1 MAKFDREALY
11 QWRLKHN
18 LTQEQAARAVGVTPG
33 AWRNWE
39 QGLRNISAPTAMLIQ
54 KLKPSD
60 LPADRGSAGKRP
72 IGVRARR
79 ASKKNPAVE
88 K

>member
-11 QWRLKHN
+11 QWRVRHN
-18 LTQEQAARAVGVTPG
+18 LTQEQAARVVGVTPG

-39 QGLRNISAPTAMLIQ
+39 QGLRNISPPIALLIQ

-60 LPADRGSAGKRP
+60 LPKDRGSSGKRP

-79 ASKKNPAVE
+79 PAKKTASE
-88 K
+88 D